1 MTSIRSCLRRFGSG
15 QSGMTLVEVL
25 VAALVMTVG
34 LLGIYKGLSAEQAG
48 TTSAER
54 SAVLS
59 QAAEQALQGVEAL
72 NYPNIAD
79 SSAPAKTTSTDK
91 TNPTYYLSTCGAN
104 TCYQWDP
111 TNSANTETVDVDA
124 VNGAVSPGPSTG
136 VVPAPNTSG
145 CTTTTTATCRF
156 TYSIYRFVTNVTD
169 ALCSQT
175 GVTCSATTSYKR
187 ITIVAKNTSAGPPY
201 APIILS
207 TFVSSKAGGAS
218 NPLTKSSTTTCL
230 DGSITVACTH

>member
-1 MTSIRSCLRRFGSG
+1 
-15 QSGMTLVEVL
+15 MTLIEVL

-91 TNPTYYLSTCGAN
+91 TNPTYYLST
-104 TCYQWDP
+104 
-111 TNSANTETVDVDA
+111 
-124 VNGAVSPGPSTG
+124 
-136 VVPAPNTSG
+136 
-145 CTTTTTATCRF
+145 
-156 TYSIYRFVTNVTD
+156 
-169 ALCSQT
+169 
-175 GVTCSATTSYKR
+175 
-187 ITIVAKNTSAGPPY
+187 
-201 APIILS
+201 
-207 TFVSSKAGGAS
+207 
-218 NPLTKSSTTTCL
+218 
-230 DGSITVACTH
+230 